1 MIKDLRN
8 TFKQTAIY
16 GLSNIFVKATGL
28 ILLPIYTSSLS
39 LDAYGMLAMFEL
51 ITQFFV
57 GVISFSLPV
66 SMLRVGSD
74 TDNKKE
80 QNKIYFTASA
90 LLLGF
95 CGLFLAIFIPLN
107 GIFSSAIF
115 HTDKYASY
123 FTIAFISIVLE
134 IFGLMPMQLLRLRE
148 KSLQYLLF
156 FALKLV
162 SLIGFIGYFVAFKDM
177 GVYGALLGVLYAN
190 VTLLVATIPFQLRN
204 IEWKFEKKAAREM
217 YYFGA
222 PLIFTTIS
230 GTILTIADR
239 IIIEIYGQL
248 SDLGVYT
255 LAYKIGSLS
264 NLLIIGTFALGFLPI
279 AFKKFGDANFDRF
292 FSKMFTYFM
301 GLSIVLT
308 LVVSLFSKEAI
319 KIVSSAN
326 PDYWIAVVLV
336 PFIAY
341 VFLFKA
347 LQSYLSYVFFLI
359 KKTKYHA
366 YITLFGVI
374 INVALNFLLIPKHGM
389 YGAIIAT
396 GISYIAM
403 GLYTYKL
410 VQKRYP
416 IPYEFKRIAI
426 LMVSCAVFIAVGI
439 YFNDLSLIN
448 RVGIKSG
455 LVVGYGVFL
464 FYAVADNVER
474 EKIQK
479 ITGMIRK
486 GGFKEVLSGLKK
498 D

>member
-1 MIKDLRN
+1 M
-8 TFKQTAIY
+8 
-16 GLSNIFVKATGL
+16 
-28 ILLPIYTSSLS
+28 LLPIYTSTLS

-74 TDNKKE
+74 TENRKE
-80 QNKIYFTASA
+80 QNKIYFTATT
-90 LLLGF
+90 LLLGL

-107 GIFSSAIF
+107 GIFSSVIF
-115 HTDKYASY
+115 HTDEYASY

-134 IFGLMPMQLLRLRE
+134 IFGIMPMQLLRLRE

-156 FALKLV
+156 FVLKLV
-162 SLIGFIGYFVAFKDM
+162 SLVGFVWYFVVFKDM
-177 GVYGALLGVLYAN
+177 GVYGALWGVLSAN

-204 IEWKFEKKAAREM
+204 MEWQFDKKAAREM
-217 YYFGA
+217 YAFGA

-264 NLLIIGTFALGFLPI
+264 NMLIIGTFALGFLPI

-301 GLSIVLT
+301 GLSIILT
-308 LVVSLFSKEAI
+308 LVVSLFSKEGI
-319 KIVSSAN
+319 KIVSSEN
-326 PDYWIAVVLV
+326 PDFWIAIVLV

-341 VFLFKA
+341 TFLFKA

-374 INVALNFLLIPKHGM
+374 INVSLNFLLIPKYGM

-403 GLYTYKL
+403 SIYTYKL
-410 VQKRYP
+410 VQARYP
-416 IPYEFKRIAI
+416 IPYEFNRIAV
-426 LMVSCAVFIAVGI
+426 LMISCAAFIGVGI
-439 YFNDLSLIN
+439 YFNDLSLIS
-448 RVGIKSG
+448 RVVIKSA
-455 LVVGYGVFL
+455 LLLGYGVFL
-464 FYAVADNVER
+464 FYAVADKVER
-474 EKIQK
+474 AKVQK
-479 ITGMIRK
+479 ITRIIRK
-486 GGFKEVLSGLKK
+486 GGIKEVLNSLKK
-498 D
+498 E